1 MLILKFRAIFGAHF
15 NPVVMLPS
23 LAQGAVKAENSIID
37 IIAKIIGAIIN
48 VTTANIISDR
58 DIDNNIWPSKIQKD
72 KLVAS
77 EVGAYITAAC

>member
-1 MLILKFRAIFGAHF
+1 MLILKFGAIFGAHF

-23 LAQGAVKAENSIID
+23 LAQGTVKAEKSIID

-58 DIDNNIWPSKIQKD
+58 DIDNNI
-72 KLVAS
+72 
-77 EVGAYITAAC
+77 